1 MTKSKR
7 FRSIRRAI
15 LIATL
20 LTGLSGG
27 AAFAVLQSQQNT
39 LTGNTIS
46 TATANLGLSTD
57 GTNYTTS
64 QAGFEFANLV
74 PGGPAVPTTGYPFY
88 LKNNGATPLAIKMY
102 VSSTPSN
109 PGNVDLSKVNVIL
122 TTVGSGTSPQ
132 SFPLESLISAATSG
146 GISISST
153 ALNPTYTQQYK
164 LQVSIAADANI
175 QSGASLGNIDFAFR
189 GTAQ

>member
-7 FRSIRRAI
+7 FKSIKRSL

-20 LTGLSGG
+20 LTGLTGG
-27 AAFAVLQSQQNT
+27 AAYAVLQSQQNT

-46 TATANLGLSTD
+46 TATANLNLSLD
-57 GTNYTTS
+57 GTSYSSST
-64 QAGFEFANLV
+64 AGFDFNSIV
-74 PGGPAVPTTGYPFY
+74 PGGSAVPATGYPFY
-88 LKNNGATPLAIKMY
+88 LKNSGATPLAIKFY

-109 PGNVDLSKVNVIL
+109 ASSIDLTKVNVLL

-132 SFPLESLISAATSG
+132 SFSLQALKDAAATG
-146 GISISST
+146 GLAIST
-153 ALNPTYTQQYK
+153 ATLNPTYSQQYK
-164 LQVSIAADANI
+164 LQVSIASDATI

-189 GTAQ
+189 GIAQ